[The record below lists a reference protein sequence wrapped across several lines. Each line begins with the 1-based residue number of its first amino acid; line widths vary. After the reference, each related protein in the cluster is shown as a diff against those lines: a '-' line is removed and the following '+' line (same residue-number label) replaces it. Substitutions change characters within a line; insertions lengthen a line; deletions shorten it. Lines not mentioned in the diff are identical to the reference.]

1 VRTRKGISTRT
12 GLEWTINPTTFG
24 PTLLSRK
31 YWEDEDLVSFNFDN
45 NRAFTFNNFRL
56 NDGNDNIMTLNFH
69 LTSSRTSMIKGI
81 N

>member
-1 VRTRKGISTRT
+1 MDHK
-12 GLEWTINPTTFG
+12 PTTFG
-24 PTLLSRK
+24 PTLLIIEK
-31 YWEDEDLVSFNFDN
+31 ILEDEDLVSFNNFDN

-56 NDGNDNIMTLNFH
+56 NDGNDNMTLNFH